1 MALGTVIPFNGNAE
15 GYISMSDNNIT
26 INVFDKDEVYILGF
40 NNVKEVNIDVI
51 YDLISSIVME

>member
-1 MALGTVIPFNGNAE
+1 
-15 GYISMSDNNIT
+15 MSDNNIT